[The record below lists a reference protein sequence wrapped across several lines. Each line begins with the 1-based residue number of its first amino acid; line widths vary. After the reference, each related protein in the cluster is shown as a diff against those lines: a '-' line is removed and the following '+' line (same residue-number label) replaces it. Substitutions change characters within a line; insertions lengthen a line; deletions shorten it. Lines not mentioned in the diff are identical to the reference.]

1 MAARQS
7 HSTSAAAS
15 NKDAFSLTDSSIS
28 RGKTKNARFRD
39 MLFADDLAGAKEAI
53 IIRCKNLALY
63 IRDCESL
70 YISDDTLKSVGSLYL
85 VSMPGEVKYPT
96 QGVNV

>member
-1 MAARQS
+1 MVGRSLCTPAARVQFP
-7 HSTSAAAS
+7 
-15 NKDAFSLTDSSIS
+15 DW
-28 RGKTKNARFRD
+28 
-39 MLFADDLAGAKEAI
+39 EAI

-70 YISDDTLKSVGSLYL
+70 SLCISDETLKAVGPFYL

-96 QGVNV
+96 KGVNV

>member
-1 MAARQS
+1 MVRTLAYHAAARVRS
-7 HSTSAAAS
+7 P
-15 NKDAFSLTDSSIS
+15 
-28 RGKTKNARFRD
+28 GCEAR
-39 MLFADDLAGAKEAI
+39 

-70 YISDDTLKSVGSLYL
+70 CLSGETLKSVGPFDL

-96 QGVNV
+96 QGVNTPNSPSLG